1 MLFLIHYSLP
11 FLFLAAQ
18 VMIHIFV
25 YAVFEYENDSV
36 LTVEKF
42 DYFNC
47 DASQPI
53 TTFTNGK
60 STLNLDRSGPFY
72 FISGTDEHC
81 SHGQKLLVE
90 VMAPHPIPA
99 SPPTSI
105 SNPPEGSSPIMAPA
119 NSPYSSDS
127 IEASS
132 SSMVVTSSFMLTLV
146 TFGIVMMLA
155 L

>member
-1 MLFLIHYSLP
+1 
-11 FLFLAAQ
+11 
-18 VMIHIFV
+18 MINIFV

-42 DYFNC
+42 DYFTC

-99 SPPTSI
+99 SPPTTI

-127 IEASS
+127 LEASS
-132 SSMVVTSSFMLTLV
+132 SSMVVTSSFMSTLV
-146 TFGIVMMLA
+146 TFGVVMMLA